1 MKQDK
6 IMASRLVNFL
16 QNPNKRFV
24 LSLEYT
30 ILVLV
35 IFYFVVLFLSEYK
48 AIGLE
53 KPIVEIPEQVKIAN
67 EIVLGLILG
76 LLSFELI
83 LKYMRIRN
91 WKKFLKKYWL
101 DIAMVILIPVFSGI
115 KIIKA
120 LKLTKK
126 IKIGKYGFK
135 AADKTQ
141 KKIRKRYNGK

>member
-1 MKQDK
+1 
-6 IMASRLVNFL
+6 MASRLVNFL

-67 EIVLGLILG
+67 DIVLGLILG

-91 WKKFLKKYWL
+91 WKKFLKKHWL

-141 KKIRKRYNGK
+141 KKIRKRYNRK